1 MNWKEREKIS
11 SLNKK
16 RPLEKMSENSHT
28 TQTSLED
35 NKKRKNPG
43 KLPNPNVSE
52 EEKQGEI
59 NYSSI
64 DSSVVVKIEQSEKL
78 VIQKDKKQQL
88 DDKEQQLLLLDL

>member
-59 NYSSI
+59 HY
-64 DSSVVVKIEQSEKL
+64 SSVVVKKEQSEKL